1 MKILYIGDIFSSKAI
16 DYLENNL
23 EQIKRDNKINIVF
36 ANAENATH
44 GRGLNKKHYT
54 RLKQLGIAAISMGN
68 HTFSNNEIKEY
79 INDATIARP
88 ANLNTKY
95 GKDHLIVNYN
105 GTKILLINM
114 LGRVYMNN
122 MALENPF
129 STAKKILD
137 EEVYDYSIIDMH
149 AEATSEKISIANY
162 LDGQVSAV
170 VGTHTHVQTADE
182 RVLPGGTL
190 FITDIGMTGPL
201 DSCIGDNKE
210 IIIDRFLSGVY
221 ERSTPSESSIQF
233 NAVIL
238 EFTKTGQNKISRI
251 NLK

>member
-1 MKILYIGDIFSSKAI
+1 MRILYIGDLFSSRAI
-16 DYLENNL
+16 DYLELNL
-23 EQIKRDNKINIVF
+23 DRIKKDNKINVVIV
-36 ANAENATH
+36 NAENTTH

-54 RLKQLGIAAISMGN
+54 KLKQLGVAAMSMGN
-68 HTFSNNEIKEY
+68 HTFSNVEIKEY
-79 INDATIARP
+79 INEATIARP
-88 ANLNTKY
+88 ANLNTDL
-95 GKDHLIVNYN
+95 GKDRLIINYN
-105 GTKILLINM
+105 GTKILLINL

-129 STAKKILD
+129 TTAKRILS
-137 EEVYDYSIIDMH
+137 EEDYDYSIIDIH

-162 LDGQVSAV
+162 FDGEVTAV

-201 DSCIGDNKE
+201 DSCIGDNKN

-221 ERSTPSESSIQF
+221 ERSEPSESAIQF

-238 EFTKTGQNKISRI
+238 EFNKSGINKISRL

>member
-1 MKILYIGDIFSSKAI
+1 MKILYIGDIYSSRALE
-16 DYLENNL
+16 YLEMNL
-23 EQIKRDNKINIVF
+23 ERIKKDNKINVVI
-36 ANAENATH
+36 ANAENTTN
-44 GRGLNKKHYT
+44 GRGLNLKHYT
-54 RLKQLGIAAISMGN
+54 RLKQLGIAAITMGN
-68 HTFSNNEIKEY
+68 HTFSNFEIKDY
-79 INDATIARP
+79 MNDASIARP

-95 GKDHLIVNYN
+95 GKDRLIVNYN
-105 GTKILLINM
+105 GTKILLINI

-129 STAKKILD
+129 TTAKRILD
-137 EEVYDYSIIDMH
+137 EEEYDYSIIDMH

-162 LDGQVSAV
+162 LDGQVTAV

-190 FITDIGMTGPL
+190 FITDIGMTGPI
-201 DSCIGDNKE
+201 DSSIGDNKD

-221 ERSTPSESSIQF
+221 ERSEPSESAIQF

-238 EFTKTGQNKISRI
+238 EFNKSGINKISRL